1 MFEESIEDYRRKYAQ
16 STFWSKQGEEKVPV
30 FIESFHMNLDGEIY
44 AIIYTSP
51 RNSLEVPL
59 EELTVLHETPEGFVN
74 YKDGIL
80 YIVRNAERQ
89 WKRGFSK
96 ASHFVVNPQK
106 QLVEHLHYS
115 LNVFVRPLIDNLK
128 SFYFDWKISEVLAAF
143 NKKFYSAAE
152 AINFIVEHKRFS
164 AAVDSNYAFV
174 PSPNEG
180 VKLLLLRKQN
190 VIGEL
195 DKENDSFKLCHKNF
209 LQEAEDFFDKEN
221 LYVRISV

>member
-1 MFEESIEDYRRKYAQ
+1 MYEESLEDYRRKYAQ
-16 STFWSKQGEEKVPV
+16 ATFWSKEGDEIVP
-30 FIESFHMNLDGEIY
+30 IYIDSFHMNLEGDIF
-44 AIIYTSP
+44 AIVYHHPRTSA
-51 RNSLEVPL
+51 EVPVEYL
-59 EELTVLHETPEGFVN
+59 NVLHKTPEGFVN
-74 YKDGIL
+74 YKDGVL

-89 WKRGFSK
+89 WKRGLSK
-96 ASHFVVNPQK
+96 ASHYVVNPQK

-115 LNVFVRPLIDNLK
+115 YLAPVRPLIDNLK
-128 SFYFDWKISEVLAAF
+128 SFSFSWTMSEMLETF
-143 NKKFYSAAE
+143 NKKFYSASE
-152 AINFIVEHKRFS
+152 AINSIVSQKRFS

-180 VKLLLLRKQN
+180 VKLMLLRKQN

-195 DKENDSFKLCHKNF
+195 DKEKELFKLCHKNF